1 MPSRQTALHSR
12 RTELHTRR
20 TALKVVAGVAA
31 GLAGCSRTIE
41 GGPEG
46 SADLIL
52 VNETDSP
59 VTVSLTVTDGA
70 GATLHS
76 GTHDVPVHEG
86 HGDPDTP
93 IEDVFE
99 TDGRYTVAV
108 EVEDGPSATKELH
121 VRSTQDDADL
131 HQIYVEDDRIEF
143 S

>member
-1 MPSRQTALHSR
+1 MPSHHSGS
-12 RTELHTRR
+12 HTRR
-20 TALKVVAGVAA
+20 TALYSLAVGVAA
-31 GLAGCSRTIE
+31 GLAGCSRAIE

-52 VNETDSP
+52 VNETNSP
-59 VTVSLTVTDGA
+59 LTVSLTVTDGA

-76 GTHDVPVHEG
+76 GTHDVPVNEG
-86 HGDPDTP
+86 HGDPNTP

-99 TDGRYTVAV
+99 TDGRYTVTV

-121 VRSTQDDADL
+121 VRSTKDDADL